1 MPPKRQ
7 RTAEGDAER
16 KRQHAE
22 NMRMRRA
29 NRSEEQRLEERER
42 NAENKRNRIANLSA
56 EERSIERERRAEIER
71 NRVASRSEEQCS
83 IERERHAEIERNR
96 VASLSEEQ
104 RSLERVRHAEIER
117 NRVASLSEE
126 QRSVE
131 LQRNSKNKRHRAAN
145 MATTQRIEQRRAN
158 VAAAST
164 SRAATRLRNL
174 NQTIHA
180 ASINSALAFAS
191 MGANIAPPPGYGPY
205 CFRINGQIYHRTGS
219 LHPTNGDQ
227 RKFAQLYIL
236 DPDEACDQ
244 RMMIRENAHCNAEI
258 MRELSSFMAQNNPFA
273 KAFKML
279 YEVEKECLAEA
290 TLNGVEPATVAM
302 AIVQDRN
309 SDQRRYNAPRV
320 NEVAVIFQNADGEP
334 QLERDIL
341 IHCRPNENDLNP
353 KRTERINILDPN
365 LEPMVYPLLFPYGDQ
380 SWGIDLKL
388 NRPPSLANM
397 RQPSAN
403 PRTRITQMQY
413 YGYRLS
419 IRDELNPFLC
429 AGKLTQQYF
438 VDAYVKTEANRL
450 NFCRQNQG
458 TLRAEQYAGLI
469 DYIQTAA
476 NDQGLIPGRA
486 VILPSS
492 FIGSPRNMAQN
503 YQDAMAI
510 VRKFGKP
517 DFFVTM
523 TCNPK
528 WPEITDNLQYGQKAE
543 FRPDLVTRVFNL
555 KLKELLDDISKKQI
569 LGILTAKVHVIE
581 FQKRGLP
588 HAHIL
593 LMVKNDGP
601 VDAEKLNQLIS
612 AEIPDINE
620 CPRLHAVVTKH
631 MVHGPCGSA
640 NLNSPCMVNNKCS
653 KEFPK
658 PFQNETLVNCD
669 GYPKYRRRN
678 TGQTDVNGRQI
689 DNSWIVPYNPYMS
702 LKYNCHINVESCASV
717 KSVKYLFKYVYKGH
731 DCANIAI
738 SEQDVLNHDEIK
750 TFMDSRY
757 ISAPEAAW
765 RLFGNSMHEQS
776 HTIYRLPVHLPSEQT
791 VYFNADNV
799 EAAAERAGSKETMLT
814 AWFKLNDTDEDA
826 RLYLYA
832 DIPEHYVFNKVSG
845 VWKPRQRE
853 TNNTIGRM
861 YPVNLSTDTEKYCLR
876 LLLLHK
882 RGVTSFEDLRTV
894 EDVIYPT
901 FKEAAQKSG
910 IFSDDATWDFA
921 LTDAAIWK
929 MPRQMR
935 DLFAYICVFAVPPNA
950 LELFEKYKSD
960 LYEDFA
966 RDARHNHTDNCQ
978 HCTNLALVEIQA
990 ILILSYKKCVDFG
1003 LPSPPANMRAAAD
1016 EYFDVLAEKQKG
1028 DALQDTLNDEQRNA
1042 FDTVLNAAENE
1053 NLPHRI
1059 FFMDGVGG
1067 SEKTHVYKTILSTVR
1082 GEGNIALPMASTG
1095 IAANLLDGGRTYHSQ
1110 FKFRIPIDDTTTSP
1124 IRSNSADAEL
1134 FRQAK
1139 LLIWDEAT
1147 MAPSLALAA
1156 VDKFLKEVMNNQKPL
1171 GGKVLLLGGDFRQTL
1186 PVVPHAS
1193 RSAIVEASL
1202 KFNSLWRKVKILHL
1216 LSNVRSVDKSYSDW
1230 LLKLGD
1236 GTLETPLGLPKDTIE
1251 IPEQLICRESIIYE
1265 IYGERLTVAN
1275 VANFSKMAILCPKNT
1290 DVDNI
1295 NEEILNI
1302 LEGNSVTYFSTD
1314 SVDDESAEDRQHYP
1328 VEFLNGL
1335 TPSGMPV
1342 HKLNLKKGS
1351 NIMLLRNLNTKRGLC
1366 NGTRLIVEDLKPN
1379 LIIAKVLTGFAQQ
1392 QIVFIPRIDL
1402 STANAD
1408 FPFVLRRRQFPIKL
1422 AFAMTINKSQGQTL
1436 DKVGVYL
1443 PEPVFSHGQLY
1454 VALSR
1459 VRRFADAKIK
1469 IIDGPEQ
1476 GKLIEGSDRVFTK
1489 NVVYEEIFAKQLDP
1503 DCQ

>member
-1 MPPKRQ
+1 MTVQ
-7 RTAEGDAER
+7 ILL
-16 KRQHAE
+16 
-22 NMRMRRA
+22 
-29 NRSEEQRLEERER
+29 SL
-42 NAENKRNRIANLSA
+42 NKT
-56 EERSIERERRAEIER
+56 
-71 NRVASRSEEQCS
+71 
-83 IERERHAEIERNR
+83 
-96 VASLSEEQ
+96 SL
-104 RSLERVRHAEIER
+104 I
-117 NRVASLSEE
+117 
-126 QRSVE
+126 
-131 LQRNSKNKRHRAAN
+131 
-145 MATTQRIEQRRAN
+145 
-158 VAAAST
+158 
-164 SRAATRLRNL
+164 
-174 NQTIHA
+174 
-180 ASINSALAFAS
+180 
-191 MGANIAPPPGYGPY
+191 
-205 CFRINGQIYHRTGS
+205 
-219 LHPTNGDQ
+219 
-227 RKFAQLYIL
+227 
-236 DPDEACDQ
+236 
-244 RMMIRENAHCNAEI
+244 MM
-258 MRELSSFMAQNNPFA
+258 
-273 KAFKML
+273 K
-279 YEVEKECLAEA
+279 
-290 TLNGVEPATVAM
+290 
-302 AIVQDRN
+302 
-309 SDQRRYNAPRV
+309 
-320 NEVAVIFQNADGEP
+320 
-334 QLERDIL
+334 
-341 IHCRPNENDLNP
+341 
-353 KRTERINILDPN
+353 
-365 LEPMVYPLLFPYGDQ
+365 
-380 SWGIDLKL
+380 LKL
-388 NRPPSLANM
+388 LW
-397 RQPSAN
+397 
-403 PRTRITQMQY
+403 TQ
-413 YGYRLS
+413 
-419 IRDELNPFLC
+419 
-429 AGKLTQQYF
+429 
-438 VDAYVKTEANRL
+438 
-450 NFCRQNQG
+450 
-458 TLRAEQYAGLI
+458 
-469 DYIQTAA
+469 
-476 NDQGLIPGRA
+476 
-486 VILPSS
+486 
-492 FIGSPRNMAQN
+492 
-503 YQDAMAI
+503 
-510 VRKFGKP
+510 
-517 DFFVTM
+517 
-523 TCNPK
+523 
-528 WPEITDNLQYGQKAE
+528 
-543 FRPDLVTRVFNL
+543 
-555 KLKELLDDISKKQI
+555 
-569 LGILTAKVHVIE
+569 
-581 FQKRGLP
+581 
-588 HAHIL
+588 
-593 LMVKNDGP
+593 
-601 VDAEKLNQLIS
+601 
-612 AEIPDINE
+612 
-620 CPRLHAVVTKH
+620 
-631 MVHGPCGSA
+631 
-640 NLNSPCMVNNKCS
+640 
-653 KEFPK
+653 
-658 PFQNETLVNCD
+658 
-669 GYPKYRRRN
+669 
-678 TGQTDVNGRQI
+678 
-689 DNSWIVPYNPYMS
+689 
-702 LKYNCHINVESCASV
+702 
-717 KSVKYLFKYVYKGH
+717 
-731 DCANIAI
+731 
-738 SEQDVLNHDEIK
+738 
-750 TFMDSRY
+750 
-757 ISAPEAAW
+757 
-765 RLFGNSMHEQS
+765 
-776 HTIYRLPVHLPSEQT
+776 
-791 VYFNADNV
+791 DNV

-832 DIPEHYVFNKVSG
+832 DIPEHYVFN
-845 VWKPRQRE
+845 
-853 TNNTIGRM
+853 
-861 YPVNLSTDTEKYCLR
+861 
-876 LLLLHK
+876 K

-929 MPRQMR
+929 MPWQMR

-978 HCTNLALVEIQA
+978 HCTNLAIVEIQA

-1042 FDTVLNAAENE
+1042 FDTVLNVAENE

-1067 SEKTHVYKTILSTVR
+1067 SGKTHVYKTILSTVR

-1236 GTLETPLGLPKDTIE
+1236 GTLETPLGLPKYTIE

-1379 LIIAKVLTGFAQQ
+1379 LIIAKVLTGSAQQ

-1476 GKLIEGSDRVFTK
+1476 GKLIEGSDSFYQK
-1489 NVVYEEIFAKQLDP
+1489 CGL
-1503 DCQ
+1503 

>member
-1 MPPKRQ
+1 
-7 RTAEGDAER
+7 
-16 KRQHAE
+16 
-22 NMRMRRA
+22 
-29 NRSEEQRLEERER
+29 
-42 NAENKRNRIANLSA
+42 
-56 EERSIERERRAEIER
+56 
-71 NRVASRSEEQCS
+71 
-83 IERERHAEIERNR
+83 
-96 VASLSEEQ
+96 
-104 RSLERVRHAEIER
+104 
-117 NRVASLSEE
+117 
-126 QRSVE
+126 
-131 LQRNSKNKRHRAAN
+131 
-145 MATTQRIEQRRAN
+145 
-158 VAAAST
+158 
-164 SRAATRLRNL
+164 
-174 NQTIHA
+174 
-180 ASINSALAFAS
+180 
-191 MGANIAPPPGYGPY
+191 
-205 CFRINGQIYHRTGS
+205 
-219 LHPTNGDQ
+219 
-227 RKFAQLYIL
+227 
-236 DPDEACDQ
+236 
-244 RMMIRENAHCNAEI
+244 
-258 MRELSSFMAQNNPFA
+258 MRELGSFMAQNNPFA

-279 YEVEKECLAEA
+279 HEVEKECLAEA
-290 TLNGVEPATVAM
+290 ALHGVAPATVAM
-302 AIVQDRN
+302 AIVQDRK
-309 SDQRRYNAPRV
+309 SDQRRYNVPRV

-334 QLERDIL
+334 PLERDIL
-341 IHCRPNENDLNP
+341 IHCRPNENDSNP

-397 RQPSAN
+397 RRASAN
-403 PRTRITQMQY
+403 PRTRITQ
-413 YGYRLS
+413 R
-419 IRDELNPFLC
+419 
-429 AGKLTQQYF
+429 KLTQQYF

-450 NFCRQNQG
+450 NFCRQNQS
-458 TLRAEQYAGLI
+458 TLRAEQYAGLM
-469 DYIQTAA
+469 DYIHNAA

-528 WPEITDNLQYGQKAE
+528 WPEITDNLQYGQRAE

-555 KLKELLDDISKKQI
+555 KLKELLDDISKKHI

-601 VDAEKLNQLIS
+601 VDAEKLDQLIS

-620 CPRLHAVVTKH
+620 YPRLHAVVTKH

-640 NLNSPCMVNNKCS
+640 NLNSPCTGPDGKCT

-658 PFQNETLVNCD
+658 PFKNETLVNCD

-776 HTIYRLPVHLPSEQT
+776 HTIYRLPVHFPSEQT

-861 YPVNLSTDTEKYCLR
+861 YPVNLSTDAEKYCLR

-1053 NLPHRI
+1053 NLPLKINLSQSIPFRL
-1059 FFMDGVGG
+1059 
-1067 SEKTHVYKTILSTVR
+1067 KTDQ
-1082 GEGNIALPMASTG
+1082 M
-1095 IAANLLDGGRTYHSQ
+1095 
-1110 FKFRIPIDDTTTSP
+1110 
-1124 IRSNSADAEL
+1124 
-1134 FRQAK
+1134 
-1139 LLIWDEAT
+1139 
-1147 MAPSLALAA
+1147 
-1156 VDKFLKEVMNNQKPL
+1156 
-1171 GGKVLLLGGDFRQTL
+1171 
-1186 PVVPHAS
+1186 
-1193 RSAIVEASL
+1193 
-1202 KFNSLWRKVKILHL
+1202 
-1216 LSNVRSVDKSYSDW
+1216 
-1230 LLKLGD
+1230 
-1236 GTLETPLGLPKDTIE
+1236 
-1251 IPEQLICRESIIYE
+1251 QLTW
-1265 IYGERLTVAN
+1265 ER
-1275 VANFSKMAILCPKNT
+1275 
-1290 DVDNI
+1290 
-1295 NEEILNI
+1295 
-1302 LEGNSVTYFSTD
+1302 
-1314 SVDDESAEDRQHYP
+1314 
-1328 VEFLNGL
+1328 
-1335 TPSGMPV
+1335 
-1342 HKLNLKKGS
+1342 
-1351 NIMLLRNLNTKRGLC
+1351 
-1366 NGTRLIVEDLKPN
+1366 
-1379 LIIAKVLTGFAQQ
+1379 
-1392 QIVFIPRIDL
+1392 
-1402 STANAD
+1402 
-1408 FPFVLRRRQFPIKL
+1408 
-1422 AFAMTINKSQGQTL
+1422 
-1436 DKVGVYL
+1436 
-1443 PEPVFSHGQLY
+1443 
-1454 VALSR
+1454 
-1459 VRRFADAKIK
+1459 
-1469 IIDGPEQ
+1469 
-1476 GKLIEGSDRVFTK
+1476 
-1489 NVVYEEIFAKQLDP
+1489 
-1503 DCQ
+1503 

>member
-1 MPPKRQ
+1 
-7 RTAEGDAER
+7 
-16 KRQHAE
+16 
-22 NMRMRRA
+22 
-29 NRSEEQRLEERER
+29 
-42 NAENKRNRIANLSA
+42 
-56 EERSIERERRAEIER
+56 
-71 NRVASRSEEQCS
+71 
-83 IERERHAEIERNR
+83 
-96 VASLSEEQ
+96 
-104 RSLERVRHAEIER
+104 
-117 NRVASLSEE
+117 
-126 QRSVE
+126 
-131 LQRNSKNKRHRAAN
+131 
-145 MATTQRIEQRRAN
+145 
-158 VAAAST
+158 
-164 SRAATRLRNL
+164 
-174 NQTIHA
+174 
-180 ASINSALAFAS
+180 
-191 MGANIAPPPGYGPY
+191 
-205 CFRINGQIYHRTGS
+205 
-219 LHPTNGDQ
+219 
-227 RKFAQLYIL
+227 
-236 DPDEACDQ
+236 
-244 RMMIRENAHCNAEI
+244 
-258 MRELSSFMAQNNPFA
+258 
-273 KAFKML
+273 
-279 YEVEKECLAEA
+279 
-290 TLNGVEPATVAM
+290 
-302 AIVQDRN
+302 
-309 SDQRRYNAPRV
+309 
-320 NEVAVIFQNADGEP
+320 
-334 QLERDIL
+334 
-341 IHCRPNENDLNP
+341 
-353 KRTERINILDPN
+353 
-365 LEPMVYPLLFPYGDQ
+365 
-380 SWGIDLKL
+380 
-388 NRPPSLANM
+388 
-397 RQPSAN
+397 
-403 PRTRITQMQY
+403 
-413 YGYRLS
+413 
-419 IRDELNPFLC
+419 
-429 AGKLTQQYF
+429 
-438 VDAYVKTEANRL
+438 
-450 NFCRQNQG
+450 
-458 TLRAEQYAGLI
+458 
-469 DYIQTAA
+469 
-476 NDQGLIPGRA
+476 
-486 VILPSS
+486 
-492 FIGSPRNMAQN
+492 
-503 YQDAMAI
+503 
-510 VRKFGKP
+510 
-517 DFFVTM
+517 M

-528 WPEITDNLQYGQKAE
+528 WPEITDNLQYGQRAE

-555 KLKELLDDISKKQI
+555 KLKELLDDISKKHI

-593 LMVKNDGP
+593 LMVKNDGS
-601 VDAEKLNQLIS
+601 VDADKLNQLIS

-620 CPRLHAVVTKH
+620 YPRLHAVVTKH

-640 NLNSPCMVNNKCS
+640 NLNSPCTGPDGKCT

-669 GYPKYRRRN
+669 GYPKY
-678 TGQTDVNGRQI
+678 Q
-689 DNSWIVPYNPYMS
+689 
-702 LKYNCHINVESCASV
+702 SCASV

-738 SEQDVLNHDEIK
+738 FEQDVLNHDEIK
-750 TFMDSRY
+750 TFMDS
-757 ISAPEAAW
+757 
-765 RLFGNSMHEQS
+765 
-776 HTIYRLPVHLPSEQT
+776 RLPVHLPSEQT

-799 EAAAERAGSKETMLT
+799 EAAAARAGSKETMLT

-832 DIPEHYVFNKVSG
+832 DIPEHYVFNK
-845 VWKPRQRE
+845 
-853 TNNTIGRM
+853 
-861 YPVNLSTDTEKYCLR
+861 
-876 LLLLHK
+876 
-882 RGVTSFEDLRTV
+882 RGATSFEDLRTV

-950 LELFEKYKSD
+950 LELFEKYKAD

-966 RDARHNHTDNCQ
+966 RDARHSHTDNCQ

-990 ILILSYKKCVDFG
+990 ILILSYKKCEDFG

-1028 DALQDTLNDEQRNA
+1028 DAL
-1042 FDTVLNAAENE
+1042 
-1053 NLPHRI
+1053 I

-1067 SEKTHVYKTILSTVR
+1067 SGKTHVYKTILSTVR

-1124 IRSNSADAEL
+1124 IRSKSADAEL

-1147 MAPSLALAA
+1147 MTPSLALVA
-1156 VDKFLKEVMNNQKPL
+1156 VDKFLKEVMDNQKPL

-1236 GTLETPLGLPKDTIE
+1236 GTLDTPLGLPKDTIE

-1275 VANFSKMAILCPKNT
+1275 VANFSKMAILCPKNM
-1290 DVDNI
+1290 DVDKI

-1302 LEGNSVTYFSTD
+1302 LEGNSVTYCSTD

-1379 LIIAKVLTGFAQQ
+1379 LIIAKVLTGSAQQ

-1402 STANAD
+1402 STTNQD

-1443 PEPVFSHGQLY
+1443 PEPCFSHGQLY

-1489 NVVYEEIFAKQLDP
+1489 NVVYEEIFARQLDP